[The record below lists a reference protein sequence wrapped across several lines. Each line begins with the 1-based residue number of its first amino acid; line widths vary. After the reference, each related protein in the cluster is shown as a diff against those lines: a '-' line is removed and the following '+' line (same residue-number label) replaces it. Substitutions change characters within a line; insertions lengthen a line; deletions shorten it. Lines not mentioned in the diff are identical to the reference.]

1 MTTERGDGEHGPME
15 RVHGQQRTY
24 VAPKLEVVGSIADV
38 TGGNT
43 VGPYN
48 DLTRCHTVSAG

>member
-1 MTTERGDGEHGPME
+1 ME

>member
-1 MTTERGDGEHGPME
+1 ME

-24 VAPKLEVVGSIADV
+24 EAPKLEVVGSIADV

-43 VGPYN
+43 FGQN
-48 DLTRCHTVSAG
+48 HDLTRCHTVSGG